1 MGTGNP
7 LCPEPVKRAK
17 RIQWKMTGES
27 GMIEGD
33 DMSEESGEVEVVEAT
48 LAGLKTTGLEEVA
61 IQQEIS
67 QDEAEGADKT
77 PARGLLLEEKKHV
90 LALGRA
96 T

>member
-1 MGTGNP
+1 
-7 LCPEPVKRAK
+7 
-17 RIQWKMTGES
+17 MTGES

-48 LAGLKTTGLEEVA
+48 LAGPKTTGLEEVA

-77 PARGLLLEEKKHV
+77 PARGLLLEEKKHCPASMV
-90 LALGRA
+90 RIAKKKSTAANEMKRSDEE
-96 T
+96 